1 MISLATIK
9 KLAAKYQNWL
19 IIGLFVLVPMIML
32 FPFAH
37 AGQMAICSDWAFHSA
52 RVEQMTENI
61 KAGHWLTF
69 IGTNQFNH
77 LGSASF
83 LFYPTVFFYP
93 WALLKIVIHSQ
104 VTAYFAFVLL
114 MYWTTLGI
122 SYYSMYQFS
131 KSKLRSVIFAL
142 AYLIVPYHLYLTLDN
157 YVLGEALAYMFL
169 PLVLLGT
176 WRLLVQHRW
185 KTLAVGLTLVGYCH
199 IVSVI
204 ISFEMIAALTVIK
217 FILDRKIDWQAVKQ
231 FCYAGVLTL
240 VLVAWELVPFVTD
253 FHGLFQP
260 TPGFSFAAPL
270 GEVVTTA
277 VGNQAVNNG
286 GVGLLAVIT
295 LAAGWKICRS
305 KTDWVI
311 YGMGIIVF
319 VMTTAFVPWHFIVR
333 TPLATVQF
341 PFRYNSFAGL
351 FLMVIFSKGVC
362 QLMTSVK
369 WSRLLKLSVV
379 AASCLWLF
387 FGSVQS
393 QLERNQNIHGDVTV
407 LKPKK
412 SHKYATL
419 HHGVDKPVIVTNQTY
434 HRQFEYGIIYGET
447 DYWPM
452 AAFNHSAKILNLRQ
466 THHRQAGPNKLTF
479 TVKLK
484 HPRAVELPAL
494 KYHRTVAFDNGRKI
508 AASTSHR
515 GLVKVHL
522 SEGTHHVTV
531 SYQPARAYTVL
542 MLAAVTVW
550 LSLIAYQLVTSR
562 MQREAGSH
570 GN

>member
-1 MISLATIK
+1 
-9 KLAAKYQNWL
+9 
-19 IIGLFVLVPMIML
+19 
-32 FPFAH
+32 
-37 AGQMAICSDWAFHSA
+37 MAICSDWAFHSA

-83 LFYPTVFFYP
+83 LFYPTLFFYP

-104 VTAYFAFVLL
+104 VTAYFAFALL
-114 MYWTTLGI
+114 MYWTTLGV

-131 KSKLRSVIFAL
+131 KSKLQSVIFAL

-185 KTLAVGLTLVGYCH
+185 KTLAVGLTLIGYCH

-204 ISFEMIAALTVIK
+204 ISIEMIAALTVIK

-240 VLVAWELVPFVTD
+240 ALVAWELVPFVTD

-270 GEVVTTA
+270 GKVITTA

-311 YGMGIIVF
+311 YGMGALVF

-351 FLMVIFSKGVC
+351 FLMVIFSKGIC
-362 QLMTSVK
+362 QLMSSVK

-412 SHKYATL
+412 SHKHATL

-434 HRQFEYGIIYGET
+434 QRQFEYGIIYGET

-466 THHRQAGPNKLTF
+466 TYHRQAEPNKLMF

-484 HPRAVELPAL
+484 HPQAVELPAL
-494 KYHRTVAFDNGRKI
+494 KYRRTVAFDNGHKI
-508 AASTSHR
+508 AVSASHR

-542 MLAAVTVW
+542 MLVAVTVW
-550 LSLIAYQLVTSR
+550 LSLIAQQLIISR
-562 MQREAGSH
+562 MQREVGSH